1 MGLHA
6 QVTHIDLTIRP
17 AAAKQMHQD
26 MGAQG
31 LLDAATTSAADYLTQ
46 QFCEVTSSRSGLRI
60 TNISCDQI
68 DEDLYALLGRLAPY
82 VSSGGFVKF
91 GGEGGTWAMAVYE
104 QRALLPLGELLSF
117 KNKPQEVAV
126 SSEWGDSGHDGNTL
140 VHDATATEEKLK
152 DFWYWRHGVLMLA
165 LKVAYL
171 GESLGHLKS
180 LNKKVVGDV
189 HGLCGNAHD
198 FLTGERTLSKSQVN
212 SFADDAPPCA
222 KRLLDVMAT
231 IQNRP
236 DAQELSIWWRAHK

>member
-6 QVTHIDLTIRP
+6 EVTHIDLTIRP
-17 AAAKQMHQD
+17 AAAKQMRQD
-26 MGAQG
+26 LGAQG
-31 LLDAATTSAADYLTQ
+31 LLDAATTSAGDYLTQ

-60 TNISCDQI
+60 INISYDQI
-68 DEDLYALLGRLAPY
+68 DEDLYALLGRIAPY

-117 KNKPQEVAV
+117 ENKPQEVAV
-126 SSEWGDSGHDGNTL
+126 SSQWGDLGHDGNTL
-140 VHDATATEEKLK
+140 VHDAAATEEKLK

-165 LKVAYL
+165 LWVAAL

-180 LNKKVVGDV
+180 LNKKTVGDV
-189 HGLCGNAHD
+189 HDLCRITND
-198 FLTGERTLSKSQVN
+198 FLTGEKTLSKSQVN
-212 SFADDAPPCA
+212 TFADDAPRYA

-231 IQNRP
+231 IENRP
-236 DAQELSIWWRAHK
+236 DAQELPISPYK

>member
-1 MGLHA
+1 MGIHA

-17 AAAKQMHQD
+17 AAAKQMRQD
-26 MGAQG
+26 FGAQG

-60 TNISCDQI
+60 TNISWDQI
-68 DEDLYALLGRLAPY
+68 DADLYALLDRLAPY

-91 GGEGGTWAMAVYE
+91 SGEGGTWAMALYE
-104 QRALLPLGELLSF
+104 QQALLPLGELLSF

-126 SSEWGDSGHDGNTL
+126 SSQGGDRGHDGDDL

-165 LKVAYL
+165 LKVAVL
-171 GESLGHLKS
+171 GESTGYLKN
-180 LNKKVVGDV
+180 LDKKIVGNV
-189 HGLCGNAHD
+189 HKLCGITND
-198 FLTGERTLSKSQVN
+198 FLTGKATLSKYEVN
-212 SFADDAPPCA
+212 EFADDAPRYA
-222 KRLLDVMAT
+222 KRLLDVMTT